1 MERLDAH
8 SGRSG
13 HIEHI
18 ASIIGARFANRENTG
33 ANSCAITVPAFIIER
48 PILLVV
54 RSNAESLS
62 VDFLTASSTIRL
74 ILSVADKMNA
84 NFRVL
89 FAMCRYRFSMPDST
103 TRRGVVISFS

>member
-1 MERLDAH
+1 M
-8 SGRSG
+8 
-13 HIEHI
+13 
-18 ASIIGARFANRENTG
+18 
-33 ANSCAITVPAFIIER
+33 TVPAFVIER

-62 VDFLTASSTIRL
+62 VDFLTASSIMRL

-89 FAMCRYRFSMPDST
+89 AAMCRYRFSMPDNT